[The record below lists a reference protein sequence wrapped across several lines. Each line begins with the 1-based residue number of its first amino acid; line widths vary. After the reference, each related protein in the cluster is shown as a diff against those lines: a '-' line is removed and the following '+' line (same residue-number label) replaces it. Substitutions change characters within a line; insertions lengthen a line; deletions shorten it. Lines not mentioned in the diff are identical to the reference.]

1 MDDNRH
7 TSIINS
13 CKIYN
18 VSVRQPSCLINHCIR
33 TEFEFLFHSGHFTSA
48 IYADE
53 CTFEDPTIKF
63 QGRDLYSRN
72 LKLLVPFFDNPSIF
86 LKEIKKGIN
95 PKAKYIIASWKLR
108 THLILPW
115 RPLILID
122 GTTTYDID
130 DQLRVIRHVESWK
143 ISALEAIGQI
153 FTPGFLRSDKWITY
167 SLANLTVCST
177 CMLFNMDQDRL
188 SKSALENRLCS
199 AYIIGVSDPSWSI
212 TSLPLVLGMSN
223 SSVLFSEL
231 KVSNARYCKDIQALH
246 EWPHT
251 R

>member
-1 MDDNRH
+1 MAGIGCLPQPHQMLLLPKQRNHGVLQCCSNNPNSRKERTQTPKFLKLAVTGVTELLRLLSQSDKNRSD
-7 TSIINS
+7 TINS
-13 CKIYN
+13 QIDEN
-18 VSVRQPSCLINHCIR
+18 LVSNIDDILMIIKSDYEKAYFV
-33 TEFEFLFHSGHFTSA
+33 TGHFTSA

-108 THLILPW
+108 THLILLW

-153 FTPGFLRSDKWITY
+153 FTPGFLRSDK
-167 SLANLTVCST
+167 
-177 CMLFNMDQDRL
+177 
-188 SKSALENRLCS
+188 
-199 AYIIGVSDPSWSI
+199 
-212 TSLPLVLGMSN
+212 
-223 SSVLFSEL
+223 
-231 KVSNARYCKDIQALH
+231 
-246 EWPHT
+246 
-251 R
+251 

>member
-1 MDDNRH
+1 M
-7 TSIINS
+7 
-13 CKIYN
+13 
-18 VSVRQPSCLINHCIR
+18 
-33 TEFEFLFHSGHFTSA
+33 SGHFTSA

-86 LKEIKKGIN
+86 LKEIKKILHSTLLEILFYFELPLKLKWKGIN

-153 FTPGFLRSDKWITY
+153 FTPGFLRSDK
-167 SLANLTVCST
+167 
-177 CMLFNMDQDRL
+177 
-188 SKSALENRLCS
+188 
-199 AYIIGVSDPSWSI
+199 
-212 TSLPLVLGMSN
+212 
-223 SSVLFSEL
+223 
-231 KVSNARYCKDIQALH
+231 
-246 EWPHT
+246 
-251 R
+251 